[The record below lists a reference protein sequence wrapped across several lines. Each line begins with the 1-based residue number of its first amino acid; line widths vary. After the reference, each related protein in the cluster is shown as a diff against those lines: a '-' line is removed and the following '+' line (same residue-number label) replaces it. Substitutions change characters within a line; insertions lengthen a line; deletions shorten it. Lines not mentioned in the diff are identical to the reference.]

1 MKYGLILFMLL
12 CSFIRSEL
20 ILPEDGDFLKTIHVW
35 FEWNQEPDASSYNLQ
50 ISQDESFDSIIKD
63 IETTKTLYI
72 EKKKLIGIVIIFG
85 ELDQFI

>member
-50 ISQDESFDSIIKD
+50 I
-63 IETTKTLYI
+63 
-72 EKKKLIGIVIIFG
+72 
-85 ELDQFI
+85 

>member
-12 CSFIRSEL
+12 CSFVRSEL

-50 ISQDESFDSIIKD
+50 ISQDESFDSIIQD
-63 IETTKTLYI
+63 IEITKPLSNNVAPVTLPKHFMD
-72 EKKKLIGIVIIFG
+72 E
-85 ELDQFI
+85 